1 MFADSAKIVIKS
13 GRGGDGHVSFRRELF
28 VAAGGPDG
36 GDGGRG
42 GDVIFQVDKGMNTL
56 GDFRHMRKYAAGN
69 GKPGEKKKR
78 HGADGEDM
86 IIKVPEGTVVKDA
99 ESGQVIVDMSGDNQ
113 RVVVLHGGRG
123 GHSGIRRGARRLS
136 GGDGHPQAGGDPL
149 GAQLSGGGGIS
160 ADRS

>member
-36 GDGGRG
+36 GAGGRG

-56 GDFRHMRKYAAGN
+56 GDFRHRRKYAAGN

-99 ESGQVIVDMSGDNQ
+99 ESGQVIVDMSGENQ

-123 GHSGIRRGARRLS
+123 GQGNMHYATVTM
-136 GGDGHPQAGGDPL
+136 
-149 GAQLSGGGGIS
+149 
-160 ADRS
+160 